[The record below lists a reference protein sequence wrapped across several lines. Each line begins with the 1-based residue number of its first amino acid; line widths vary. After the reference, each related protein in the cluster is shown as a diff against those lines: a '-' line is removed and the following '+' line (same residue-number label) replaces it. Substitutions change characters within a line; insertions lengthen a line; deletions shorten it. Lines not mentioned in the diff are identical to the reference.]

1 MVFLSKTRSLVTG
14 IGLTV
19 IGIGVIIY
27 GMILAFNMS
36 RPPVD
41 IYTVDWNTLKPY
53 QHVEFDLDFLGGCYM
68 IYERDDVESSR
79 FYAVPDIYA
88 TEDGYVDIAHFM
100 GVGVAKADFDKY
112 EKVADASYEW
122 WMDETGTVEFGK
134 ETVHIDGY
142 LRKMSSNDKKYMTK
156 YLSEDW
162 GYDQSEID
170 QLMTKYVIMTNGS
183 SNTGIIIAG
192 AVTLVAGLVFLGIA
206 IVRLIKGR

>member
-1 MVFLSKTRSLVTG
+1 MAFFSKTRSLVTG

-19 IGIGVIIY
+19 IGIGVMIY
-27 GMILAFNMS
+27 GIILAFNMKAA
-36 RPPVD
+36 PVD

-68 IYERDDVESSR
+68 FYERDDVETSR
-79 FYAVPDIYA
+79 FYAVPNLYA
-88 TEDGYVDIAHFM
+88 TEDGYVNIDHFM
-100 GVGVAKADFDKY
+100 GVAVAKVDFDKY

-162 GYDQSEID
+162 GYNQSEID
-170 QLMTKYVIMTNGS
+170 QIMTKYVIMTNGS
-183 SNTGIIIAG
+183 SNTGIILAG
-192 AVTLVAGLVFLGIA
+192 TITLVLGLVFLGFA
-206 IVRLIKGR
+206 IFRFVKGR

>member
-1 MVFLSKTRSLVTG
+1 MVFMSKTRSLVTG

-19 IGIGVIIY
+19 IGIGVMIY
-27 GMILAFNMS
+27 GIILAFNMKAAS
-36 RPPVD
+36 VD

-68 IYERDDVESSR
+68 FYERDDVETSR
-79 FYAVPDIYA
+79 FYAVPNLYA
-88 TEDGYVDIAHFM
+88 TEDGYVNIDHFM
-100 GVGVAKADFDKY
+100 GVAVAKADFDKY
-112 EKVADASYEW
+112 EKVADSSYEW

-206 IVRLIKGR
+206 IVRMIKGR

>member
-1 MVFLSKTRSLVTG
+1 MSKTRSLVTG

-19 IGIGVIIY
+19 IGIGVMIY
-27 GMILAFNMS
+27 GMILAFNMN

-41 IYTVDWNTLKPY
+41 IYTVDWNSLKNY

-68 IYERDDVESSR
+68 VYERDDVETSR

-100 GVGVAKADFDKY
+100 GVAVAKADFDKY
-112 EKVADASYEW
+112 EKVADSSYEW

-162 GYDQSEID
+162 GYNESEID

-206 IVRLIKGR
+206 IFRMIKGR

>member
-1 MVFLSKTRSLVTG
+1 MAFFSKTRSLVTG

-19 IGIGVIIY
+19 IGIGVMIY
-27 GMILAFNMS
+27 GIILAFNMKAA
-36 RPPVD
+36 PVD

-68 IYERDDVESSR
+68 FYERDDVETSR
-79 FYAVPDIYA
+79 FYAVPNLYA
-88 TEDGYVDIAHFM
+88 TEDGYVNIDHFM
-100 GVGVAKADFDKY
+100 GVAVAKADFDKY

-162 GYDQSEID
+162 GYNQSEID
-170 QLMTKYVIMTNGS
+170 QIMTKYVIMTNGS
-183 SNTGIIIAG
+183 SNTGIILAG
-192 AVTLVAGLVFLGIA
+192 TITLVLGLVFLGFA
-206 IVRLIKGR
+206 IFRFVKGR

>member
-1 MVFLSKTRSLVTG
+1 MAFLSKTRALVTG

-19 IGIGVIIY
+19 IGIGVLIY
-27 GMILAFNMS
+27 GIILAFNMKAA
-36 RPPVD
+36 PVD

-68 IYERDDVESSR
+68 FYERDDVETSR
-79 FYAVPDIYA
+79 FYAVPNLYA
-88 TEDGYVDIAHFM
+88 TEDGYVNIDHFM
-100 GVGVAKADFDKY
+100 GVAVAKADFDKY

-162 GYDQSEID
+162 GYNQSEID
-170 QLMTKYVIMTNGS
+170 QIMTKYVIMTNGS
-183 SNTGIIIAG
+183 SNTGIILAG
-192 AVTLVAGLVFLGIA
+192 TITLVLGLVFLGFA
-206 IVRLIKGR
+206 IFRFVKGR

>member
-1 MVFLSKTRSLVTG
+1 MAFFSKTRSLVTG

-19 IGIGVIIY
+19 IGIGVMIY
-27 GMILAFNMS
+27 GIILAFNMKAA
-36 RPPVD
+36 PVD

-68 IYERDDVESSR
+68 FYERDDVETSR
-79 FYAVPDIYA
+79 FYAVPNLYA
-88 TEDGYVDIAHFM
+88 TEDGYVNIDHFM

-112 EKVADASYEW
+112 EKVADSSYEW

-162 GYDQSEID
+162 GYNQSEID
-170 QLMTKYVIMTNGS
+170 QIMTKYVIMTNGS
-183 SNTGIIIAG
+183 SNTGIILAG
-192 AVTLVAGLVFLGIA
+192 TITLVLGLVFLGFA
-206 IVRLIKGR
+206 IFRFVKGR

>member
-1 MVFLSKTRSLVTG
+1 MAFFSKTRALVTG

-19 IGIGVIIY
+19 IGIGVLIY
-27 GMILAFNMS
+27 GIILAFNMKAA
-36 RPPVD
+36 PVD

-68 IYERDDVESSR
+68 FYERDDVETSR
-79 FYAVPDIYA
+79 FYAVPNLYA
-88 TEDGYVDIAHFM
+88 TEDGYVNIDHFM

-112 EKVADASYEW
+112 EKVADSSYEW

-162 GYDQSEID
+162 GYNQSEID
-170 QLMTKYVIMTNGS
+170 QIMTKYVIMTNGS
-183 SNTGIIIAG
+183 SNTGIILAG
-192 AVTLVAGLVFLGIA
+192 TITLVLGLVFLGFA
-206 IVRLIKGR
+206 IFRFVKGR

>member
-1 MVFLSKTRSLVTG
+1 MAFFSKTRSLVTG

-19 IGIGVIIY
+19 IGIGVMIY
-27 GMILAFNMS
+27 GIILAFNMKAA
-36 RPPVD
+36 PVD

-68 IYERDDVESSR
+68 FYERDDVETSR
-79 FYAVPDIYA
+79 FYAVPNLYA
-88 TEDGYVDIAHFM
+88 TEDGYVNIDHFM
-100 GVGVAKADFDKY
+100 GVAVAKADFDKY
-112 EKVADASYEW
+112 EKVADSSYEW

-162 GYDQSEID
+162 GYNQSEID
-170 QLMTKYVIMTNGS
+170 QIMTKYVIMTNGS
-183 SNTGIIIAG
+183 SNTGIILAG
-192 AVTLVAGLVFLGIA
+192 TITLVLGLVFLGFA
-206 IVRLIKGR
+206 IFRFVKGR

>member
-1 MVFLSKTRSLVTG
+1 MAFFSKTRSLVTG

-19 IGIGVIIY
+19 IGIGVMIY
-27 GMILAFNMS
+27 GIILAFNMKAA
-36 RPPVD
+36 PVD
-41 IYTVDWNTLKPY
+41 IYMVDWNTLKPY

-68 IYERDDVESSR
+68 FYERDDVETSR
-79 FYAVPDIYA
+79 FYAVPNLYA
-88 TEDGYVDIAHFM
+88 TEDGYVNIDHFM
-100 GVGVAKADFDKY
+100 GVAVAKVDFDKY

-162 GYDQSEID
+162 GYNQSEID
-170 QLMTKYVIMTNGS
+170 QIMTKYVIMTNGS
-183 SNTGIIIAG
+183 SNTGIILAG
-192 AVTLVAGLVFLGIA
+192 TITLVLGLVFLGFA
-206 IVRLIKGR
+206 IFRFVKGR